1 MSMLIVFYIVVLVAS
16 AVALLGVAVTSF
28 ATTSV
33 VDRVLA
39 AFFAVC
45 AAGNAWHLIATGAS
59 RGVVFVPAFFVPFY
73 AGYKLYRGFQHRDER
88 RANRESAKRA
98 VAAARPVARRT
109 PLVTP

>member
-1 MSMLIVFYIVVLVAS
+1 MVIVFYIVVLVAS

-45 AAGNAWHLIATGAS
+45 AAGNAWHLIATGAT

-73 AGYKLYRGFQHRDER
+73 AGYKLYQGFRHREKR
-88 RANRESAKRA
+88 RADRDAAKRA
-98 VAAARPVARRT
+98 LVAAEEWRASRRW
-109 PLVTP
+109 

>member
-1 MSMLIVFYIVVLVAS
+1 MSMVILLYIVVLVAS

-45 AAGNAWHLIATGAS
+45 AAGNAWHLIATGAG
-59 RGVVFVPAFFVPFY
+59 RGVVFIPAFFVPFY
-73 AGYKLYRGFQHRDER
+73 AGYKLYRGFQHREER
-88 RANRESAKRA
+88 RADREANKRA
-98 VAAARPVARRT
+98 LATADDWRASRRW
-109 PLVTP
+109 